1 MSKKIDTSSYKGVRD
16 FYPKEM
22 HIEKY
27 LFNGMRTVA
36 ERYGYVEYGASPL
49 EPAELYKAK
58 SGEEIIQEQT
68 YTFTDRGDR
77 EVTLRPEMTPTVARM
92 VAGKKRDLPF
102 PLRWFSIPNLF
113 RYENPQRGRLREHF
127 QLNVDLF
134 GVTSLDGD
142 VEIISVASDT
152 LKQFGATPDDFLILI
167 NSRKIFQDLCAHF
180 NISEEEQQT
189 LSKIIDKKN
198 KVERDVFKE
207 ALEKIL
213 LSNTDIFIGAL
224 DRTKN
229 LIELL
234 GEENPNVQNLVL
246 LIDKLSAIGID
257 NVVFTP
263 TLMRGFDYY
272 TDIVFEIFD
281 TNPDNRRSLFGGGR
295 YDNLTELF
303 SDDAVSAVG
312 FGMGD
317 VTLLDFLTTHNL
329 LPEYQSEITVML
341 ASVKTDSSNVIHLA
355 QKLRNAG
362 INVATDTSDKSVGDK
377 IKTTLKLA
385 IPFFIAIGEDEVT
398 SKQYKIK
405 NLIKGEESNV
415 EEGSLEDF
423 FASNK

>member
-27 LFNGMRTVA
+27 LFDGMRKVA

-58 SGEEIIQEQT
+58 SGEEIIHEQT

-92 VAGKKRDLPF
+92 VAGRKRDLAF
-102 PLRWFSIPNLF
+102 PLRWYSIPNLF

-127 QLNVDLF
+127 QLNVDIF
-134 GVTSLDGD
+134 GVTGLDAD

-152 LKQFGATPDDFLILI
+152 LKQFGATTADYSILI
-167 NSRKIFQDLCAHF
+167 NSRKIFQDLCEHF
-180 NISEEEQQT
+180 NISTEQQYI

-198 KVERDVFKE
+198 KVEKDLFRE
-207 ALEKIL
+207 AVEKIL

-224 DRTKN
+224 ERTKN

-234 GEENPNVQNLVL
+234 GEKNPHIQNLVV
-246 LIDKLSAIGID
+246 LIEKLENVGIT

-303 SDDAVSAVG
+303 SDDKVPAVG

-329 LPEYQSEITVML
+329 LPEYQSEVTVML
-341 ASVKTDSSNVIHLA
+341 ASVKTDSSAVIHLA
-355 QKLRNAG
+355 QTLRSAG
-362 INVATDTSDKSVGDK
+362 VNVATETSDKGVGDK
-377 IKTTLKLA
+377 IKATLKLA
-385 IPFFIAIGEDEVT
+385 IPFFIAVGENETT
-398 SKQYKIK
+398 SKQYKVK
-405 NLIKGEESNV
+405 NLITEQETSVSEHEIVDVLKRG
-415 EEGSLEDF
+415 
-423 FASNK
+423 